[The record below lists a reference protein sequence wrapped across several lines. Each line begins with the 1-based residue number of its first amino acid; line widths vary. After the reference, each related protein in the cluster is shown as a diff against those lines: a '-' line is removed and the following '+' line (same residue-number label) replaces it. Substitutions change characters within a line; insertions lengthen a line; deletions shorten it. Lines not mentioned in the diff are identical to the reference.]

1 MISRRLQTTAT
12 LLLVVVFSTVRAQ
25 KIADY
30 LSLSGFIDT
39 QYDIE
44 SYNGEK
50 TDLSTLQI
58 RRARLDIKGD
68 VSERLSFRLQADF
81 TSPKL
86 IDAFIKYRFN
96 KLVNLQVGQFKTPF
110 TLENPYSPLNL
121 ESIEN
126 AQAITKLAGY
136 KDVSGVSSYAN
147 GRDIGVQISGSA
159 FQKNGKWDVLTY
171 YAGIFN
177 GNGINTKDCNTDK
190 DLAARIELRPIVE
203 ELVLSGSIY
212 NGNYAI
218 NGKNA
223 DRNRY
228 SAGLEYKNKKLT
240 IRSEYLNGETGISDG
255 TSINNLKSN
264 GFYAVAG
271 YWFNFTSNGLS
282 QKIRPVVRYDF
293 YDNNSDVD
301 NDEAYAYMIGLD
313 WWPEQNLRFFVNY
326 TLKDQKKHENLG
338 HSLSAM
344 MSIKF

>member
-1 MISRRLQTTAT
+1 MISKRLQTTAT
-12 LLLVVVFSTVRAQ
+12 LLLVVAFSTVRAQ

-44 SYNGEK
+44 SYNEK
-50 TDLSTLQI
+50 GTDISTLQV

-68 VSERLSFRLQADF
+68 LSERLSFRLQADF

-86 IDAFIKYRFN
+86 VDAFIKYRFN
-96 KLVNLQVGQFKTPF
+96 KYINLQVGQFKTPF

-136 KDVSGVSSYAN
+136 KDVSGVSTFAN
-147 GRDIGVQISGSA
+147 GRDVGVQISGGA
-159 FQKNGKWDVLTY
+159 FQKDEKWDVLTY
-171 YAGIFN
+171 YAGVFN
-177 GNGINTKDCNTDK
+177 GNGINTKDNNTDK
-190 DLAARIELRPIVE
+190 DLIARIELRPIVE

-212 NGNYAI
+212 DGNYAI

-228 SAGLEYKNKKLT
+228 SAGLEYKNDKLT
-240 IRSEYLNGETGISDG
+240 IRSEYLNGETEVSDG
-255 TSINNLKSN
+255 TDINSLNSN

-271 YWFNFTSNGLS
+271 YWFNFTGNGLS

-293 YDNNSDVD
+293 FDNNSNLD
-301 NDEAYAYMIGLD
+301 NDEYTAYMVGFD
-313 WWPEQNLRFFVNY
+313 WWPEKNLRLCVNY
-326 TLKDQKKHENLG
+326 TLKDQKKYENLG